1 MPELVAPNERLRVA
15 WLEAHAEWGPGLH
28 EDGFGLSPCDEVVSA
43 EGFAAW
49 ITDLVSVR
57 RSDPALTEVGQSRVL
72 SWWLVEK
79 ARVLGGVAL
88 RVGDDD
94 HVQWAGHVG
103 FRLRPSA
110 RGRGLG
116 TWALRSTLD
125 QARTLGRQRVLAVCA
140 VDNAA
145 SAKTIERCGG
155 VLEEVRPTPRA
166 PRGATGS
173 LRELSAVTRA
183 DTRAADGVPLDLP
196 C

>member
-1 MPELVAPNERLRVA
+1 MPELVAPTERLHVA

-28 EDGFGLSPCDEVVSA
+28 EDGFGLSPSDEVVSA

-49 ITDLVSVR
+49 IADLAK
-57 RSDPALTEVGQSRVL
+57 RSDPASTKVGQPQAL
-72 SWWLVEK
+72 FWWLVEN

-94 HVQWAGHVG
+94 YVQWAGHVG
-103 FRLRPSA
+103 FGLRPSA

-116 TWALRSTLD
+116 TWVLRSTLD
-125 QARTLGRQRVLAVCA
+125 QARALGLQRVLAVCA

-155 VLEEVRPTPRA
+155 VLEEVRPTPQGPARRYWI
-166 PRGATGS
+166 PT
-173 LRELSAVTRA
+173 
-183 DTRAADGVPLDLP
+183 
-196 C
+196 